1 MLIGPNLTP
10 ETVNLRYDSNFFKVK
25 VYYCQRLLVAT
36 GWMCHVQKPK
46 VTSLGLR
53 LVRYCYKDQETVE
66 MLLGLNL
73 WFAII
78 LPLFAEL

>member
-10 ETVNLRYDSNFFKVK
+10 VTVNLRYDSNFFKVK

-46 VTSLGLR
+46 VTSQGLR
-53 LVRYCYKDQETVE
+53 ICTQAFFLTFFRNCHQLKLAQ
-66 MLLGLNL
+66 
-73 WFAII
+73 
-78 LPLFAEL
+78 P